1 MSFRLFIPD
10 IEEISAL
17 LVCSHASSGKTVA
30 VCRNGQVFSNLS
42 AKSTINQWT
51 PKYRVVQKAFLDIV
65 GEGDGGKLGCFLAI
79 SLIRSLAKH
88 KHGGHPDLTREVLSH
103 LTEIEAQI
111 ISRSRGAERKDLVSL
126 GQDLPFA
133 ESLADAVFLSG
144 AESHIS
150 LEKYEGVGCEVVE
163 SESLYSEVRSMGVSE
178 QTSLKGAMV
187 ALIPK
192 RLSSFQDV
200 AEPLE
205 LMGSFPQRPLLI
217 VAPMI
222 RGEALATIKKN
233 RDGGVVEAYG
243 VEAPLVS
250 WGRGWLEDVASFTG
264 GKLYDP
270 MIYSEYGLEMYGSA
284 REVTLK
290 PNEIIIDPYD
300 DHAECTSQRINQ
312 LLHEASQSPHAHT
325 RDLWRKR
332 ASMLGG
338 TLIRL
343 KVGGVTEAEGRV
355 NRSKSEKAITSMG
368 MMLQGGCIDGVI
380 PILSEIQGVH
390 PIVDRALLAPLRV
403 VALNNKIANLESAKS
418 LSPRLRDPFPTERVL
433 SLVRNSFSVATTLC
447 SVAKIIKGK

>member
-1 MSFRLFIPD
+1 M
-10 IEEISAL
+10 
-17 LVCSHASSGKTVA
+17 
-30 VCRNGQVFSNLS
+30 
-42 AKSTINQWT
+42 
-51 PKYRVVQKAFLDIV
+51 
-65 GEGDGGKLGCFLAI
+65 
-79 SLIRSLAKH
+79 
-88 KHGGHPDLTREVLSH
+88 
-103 LTEIEAQI
+103 
-111 ISRSRGAERKDLVSL
+111 
-126 GQDLPFA
+126 
-133 ESLADAVFLSG
+133 FLSG

-150 LEKYEGVGCEVVE
+150 LEKYEGVGCYVVE
-163 SESLYSEVRSMGVSE
+163 SESLHSEVRSIGVSE

-217 VAPMI
+217 IAPMI

-243 VEAPLVS
+243 VEAPSLMGS
-250 WGRGWLEDVASFTG
+250 RLARGCCLLYRREA
-264 GKLYDP
+264 YDP
-270 MIYSEYGLEMYGSA
+270 MIYSDYGIEMYGSA

-338 TLIRL
+338 TLTRL

-355 NRSKSEKAITSMG
+355 NRSKAEKAITSMG

-403 VALNNKIANLESAKS
+403 VALNNKIANLEHAKY

-447 SVAKIIKGK
+447 SVAEIIKGK